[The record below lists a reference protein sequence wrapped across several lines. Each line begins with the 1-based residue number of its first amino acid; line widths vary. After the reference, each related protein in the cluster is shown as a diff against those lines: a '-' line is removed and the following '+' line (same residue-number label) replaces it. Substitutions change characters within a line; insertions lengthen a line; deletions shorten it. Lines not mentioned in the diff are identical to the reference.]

1 MSMSEKM
8 LLQNKILGVLIR
20 DTRQTAGKTPKECA
34 DFLGVSE
41 DQFSDYESGESPI
54 SLPELEAFAFLVNV
68 PIERFLGQEVIDS
81 KEETIP
87 VEELITLRNRV
98 IGVLLSQAR
107 MDAGVSQEACGQAI
121 GVSEKR
127 ISAYE
132 QGQMAIPIAELQALA
147 TILNVPVEFF
157 LDAEHN
163 PIAKIMSKSK
173 AKDDLG
179 HLPDELR
186 SFFSD
191 PLNADYLLTAQRLSK
206 LPTDQLRGMAETL
219 LEITY

>member
-1 MSMSEKM
+1 M
-8 LLQNKILGVLIR
+8 
-20 DTRQTAGKTPKECA
+20 
-34 DFLGVSE
+34 
-41 DQFSDYESGESPI
+41 
-54 SLPELEAFAFLVNV
+54 
-68 PIERFLGQEVIDS
+68 
-81 KEETIP
+81 
-87 VEELITLRNRV
+87 
-98 IGVLLSQAR
+98 
-107 MDAGVSQEACGQAI
+107 SQEACGEAI

-127 ISAYE
+127 ISTYE

-163 PIAKIMSKSK
+163 PIAKIMSRSE

-179 HLPDELR
+179 HLSDELR